1 MPKLFVGN
9 LSYQTTEEGLKAFF
23 EADGKSVDHVKVVT
37 DRESGRSRGF
47 AFVEFASD
55 ADAQEAMDTFNGR
68 ELDGRPLRVAEAHER
83 DGGGGGGGDRY

>member
-23 EADGKSVDHVKVVT
+23 EADGKSIDHVKVVT

-55 ADAQEAMDTFNGR
+55 EDAQKAMETLDGK
-68 ELDGRPLRVAEAHER
+68 ELDGRPLRIAEAHER
-83 DGGGGGGGDRY
+83 DSGGGGGGGRY

>member
-23 EADGKSVDHVKVVT
+23 EADGKSIDHVKVVT

-47 AFVEFASD
+47 AFIEFASD
-55 ADAQEAMDTFNGR
+55 ADAQQAMETLDGK
-68 ELDGRPLRVAEAHER
+68 ELDGRPLRIAEAHER
-83 DGGGGGGGDRY
+83 DSGGGGGGGRY